1 MQITKEQLKAWNACD
16 DGYAL
21 FESHFPEGH
30 AEYQTIL
37 NTLADEDF
45 PDYANWL
52 MDRAGCDEHAVI
64 EIDAITNRKHF
75 FAAGSIV
82 IKASAV
88 VTWTLR
94 AGGRIK
100 AGERIK
106 AGGRIKAGDGI
117 EAGFGIEA
125 GRGIEAGFGIEAGD
139 GIEAGR
145 GIKAGDGIEAGGII
159 EAGNGFG
166 VFAGLRSRLTD
177 WPVSARVIAKT
188 KPNNLVSGSWVEWSE
203 KATEEDA

>member
-1 MQITKEQLKAWNACD
+1 MMQITKEQLKAWNACD

-94 AGGRIK
+94 AGGI
-100 AGERIK
+100 
-106 AGGRIKAGDGI
+106 
-117 EAGFGIEA
+117 
-125 GRGIEAGFGIEAGD
+125 IEAGD
-139 GIEAGR
+139 GIEAG
-145 GIKAGDGIEAGGII
+145 GSI

>member
-94 AGGRIK
+94 AGGS
-100 AGERIK
+100 
-106 AGGRIKAGDGI
+106 
-117 EAGFGIEA
+117 
-125 GRGIEAGFGIEAGD
+125 IEAGD
-139 GIEAGR
+139 GIEAG
-145 GIKAGDGIEAGGII
+145 GSI

>member
-1 MQITKEQLKAWNACD
+1 MMQITKEQLKAWNACD

-100 AGERIK
+100 AG
-106 AGGRIKAGDGI
+106 GRIEAGLGI

-125 GRGIEAGFGIEAGD
+125 GRGIKAGDGIKAGLGIEAGD
-139 GIEAGR
+139 GIEAG
-145 GIKAGDGIEAGGII
+145 GSI

>member
-100 AGERIK
+100 AG
-106 AGGRIKAGDGI
+106 
-117 EAGFGIEA
+117 FGIEA
-125 GRGIEAGFGIEAGD
+125 GRGIKAGD
-139 GIEAGR
+139 GIKTGR

>member
-30 AEYQTIL
+30 AEYQDVL

-88 VTWTLR
+88 VTGTLR
-94 AGGRIK
+94 AGGSIK
-100 AGERIK
+100 T
-106 AGGRIKAGDGI
+106 
-117 EAGFGIEA
+117 GFGIEA
-125 GRGIEAGFGIEAGD
+125 GRGIEAG
-139 GIEAGR
+139 
-145 GIKAGDGIEAGGII
+145 DGIEAGGSI
-159 EAGNGFG
+159 EAGEGLGGFG
-166 VFAGLRSRLTD
+166 GLRTPANRRAD
-177 WPVSARVIAKT
+177 CAAGEGKT
-188 KPNNLVSGSWVEWSE
+188 Q
-203 KATEEDA
+203 A